1 MTAQD
6 SILDFR
12 SDTARHSCQT
22 VLAWLSARLRI
33 AIIRFMKGRGLC
45 RTYLSLFVS
54 LIVCIT
60 AMAPSIGAEPG
71 AASNSGCSES
81 SLTQE
86 RQGSSM
92 VGGPSQIDVLEKQ
105 IADTTISGG
114 VYFYS
119 ERQMRLN
126 GSHVSASDW
135 LGKVGKESYGL
146 RDDTGDTVFSE
157 EELFSRLQQDM
168 HKSGKP
174 LVVFVHGCCVSFSE
188 GLRQAHGIKQA
199 LLNEDST
206 GPLLE
211 YDWATPYGNY
221 MGSLSRLAACRAD
234 FNAFMDRLV
243 ARFGR
248 AKIVVIAHSLGIH
261 ALQDYCYKREGE
273 TATSDLGTFP
283 ALILSRP
290 DIDST
295 SFKRCQPALT
305 KASDQ
310 LFVLCAK
317 NDLNINLSSLIRR
330 TGFNFAQDPTQ
341 GGNNSQ
347 RLGQVSVAQGF
358 AEDLKVYDVSSLGL
372 SHLIPY
378 HFIAC
383 LLSGHDKA
391 FEIKLL
397 GGVYRVKSHKT

>member
-1 MTAQD
+1 M
-6 SILDFR
+6 
-12 SDTARHSCQT
+12 
-22 VLAWLSARLRI
+22 
-33 AIIRFMKGRGLC
+33 
-45 RTYLSLFVS
+45 
-54 LIVCIT
+54 
-60 AMAPSIGAEPG
+60 
-71 AASNSGCSES
+71 
-81 SLTQE
+81 
-86 RQGSSM
+86 
-92 VGGPSQIDVLEKQ
+92 
-105 IADTTISGG
+105 
-114 VYFYS
+114 
-119 ERQMRLN
+119 
-126 GSHVSASDW
+126 
-135 LGKVGKESYGL
+135 GKVGKESCGL
-146 RDDTGDTVFSE
+146 RDDKGDTVFSE

-168 HKSGKP
+168 QKSGKP
-174 LVVFVHGCCVSFSE
+174 LVIFVHGCCVSFSE

-206 GPLLE
+206 GPVLE

-221 MGSLSRLAACRAD
+221 MGSLSRLAACRDD
-234 FNAFMDRLV
+234 FNAFMDRLS

-261 ALQDYCYKREGE
+261 ALQDYCYKRERDN
-273 TATSDLGTFP
+273 DLGTFP

-330 TGFNFAQDPTQ
+330 AGINFAQDPTQ

-358 AEDLKVYDVSSLGL
+358 AEDIKVYDVSSLGL

-383 LLSGHDKA
+383 LLSGHDRA